1 MCLHN
6 EEDLYTD
13 VLDNTVPNSQE
24 VEAAHMPVT
33 WWLAQLNVA
42 CLSIGTLLNIKKG
55 TKHHATTWIKGKKLD
70 IKDSIYVRYI

>member
-33 WWLAQLNVA
+33 
-42 CLSIGTLLNIKKG
+42 
-55 TKHHATTWIKGKKLD
+55 
-70 IKDSIYVRYI
+70 